1 LRAARI
7 NSGWSAG
14 ASGSLARL
22 PRTAIAAL
30 LALIVVAG
38 FAWRAH
44 HAASPYLAL
53 QSRDELAYVTLGQR
67 LATRGI
73 YEGGERWPLHW
84 PPGAPAFFAAAYLLD
99 HGAARGAPRPDIP
112 SAYWAQA
119 LAGAALILVVFALA
133 WVVAPAGRPCV
144 GTASGNALRPP
155 VSGPSVSGSG
165 DRRTSDGA
173 FAGLLAATAVAFY
186 PPLVTMTA
194 DLLSEPAGTL
204 ALAVAVLAFVWALRG
219 STTRRYAVAGALLGV
234 ATLVRADFL
243 FLPLVL
249 ALLVR
254 RRGRVLALI
263 GCAALVVVPWSA
275 YISARSGHLTAVT
288 TGDAPVLFIG
298 TCLPCDGML
307 LGLKQTYGDEARL
320 RNRALRGVPDTRL
333 PASAVLDAIAARHP
347 GRDRESALRR
357 EALSNVGYDL
367 RHPIGY
373 AGMELRKLRQLWL
386 RPSRIGTSERIQAV
400 VIVHVVLIVL
410 AFAGLILGLVRARSP
425 GLTAIALVLAY
436 GTAVHLLT
444 TADSRYNLPLVPL
457 LFAGGAAGLF
467 AARSRQGITAA

>member
-1 LRAARI
+1 
-7 NSGWSAG
+7 
-14 ASGSLARL
+14 L

-73 YEGGERWPLHW
+73 YEGGERWPLRW
-84 PPGAPAFFAAAYLLD
+84 PPGAPAFFAVAYAIDHSAAQS
-99 HGAARGAPRPDIP
+99 APRPDIP

-119 LAGAALILVVFALA
+119 LAGAGLILVVFALA
-133 WVVAPAGRPCV
+133 ALAGRPCV
-144 GTASGNALRPP
+144 
-155 VSGPSVSGSG
+155 G

-173 FAGLLAATAVAFY
+173 LAGLLAATAVAFY

-194 DLLSEPAGTL
+194 DLLSEPVGTL

-219 STTRRYAVAGALLGV
+219 ASAWRYAVAGALLGV

-243 FLPLVL
+243 LLPLLL

-254 RRGRVLALI
+254 RRGPVVALI

-275 YISARSGHLTAVT
+275 YISVRAAHPTAVT
-288 TGDAPVLFIG
+288 TGDASVLFIG
-298 TCLPCDGML
+298 TCLPCDGTL
-307 LGLKQTYGDEARL
+307 LGLKQTYGDEAR
-320 RNRALRGVPDTRL
+320 RRDRALRRVPDSRL
-333 PASAVLDAIAARHP
+333 PASAVLDAIAARRP
-347 GRDRESALRR
+347 GTNRESALRT
-357 EALSNVGYDL
+357 ESLTNLGYDL
-367 RHPIGY
+367 RHPIAY

-386 RPSRIGTSERIQAV
+386 RPSRIGTSERPGAV
-400 VIVHVVLIVL
+400 TVVHLVLIVL
-410 AFAGLILGLVRARSP
+410 ALAGLILGLVRARSP

>member
-1 LRAARI
+1 
-7 NSGWSAG
+7 
-14 ASGSLARL
+14 L
-22 PRTAIAAL
+22 PRTAIAALLAL

-38 FAWRAH
+38 FAWRAQ

-73 YEGGERWPLHW
+73 YEGGERWPLRW
-84 PPGAPAFFAAAYLLD
+84 PPGAPAFFAVAYLLD
-99 HGAARGAPRPDIP
+99 HGTAHPAPRPDIP

-119 LAGAALILVVFALA
+119 LAGAALILVVFVLAALA
-133 WVVAPAGRPCV
+133 
-144 GTASGNALRPP
+144 
-155 VSGPSVSGSG
+155 
-165 DRRTSDGA
+165 DGA
-173 FAGLLAATAVAFY
+173 LAGLLAATAVAFY

-194 DLLSEPAGTL
+194 DLLSEPVGTL
-204 ALAVAVLAFVWALRG
+204 ALAVAVLAFVWALLG
-219 STTRRYAVAGALLGV
+219 ASVWRYAVAGALLGV

-254 RRGRVLALI
+254 RRGPVLALI

-275 YISARSGHLTAVT
+275 YISARSGHPTAVT

-298 TCLPCDGML
+298 TCLPCDGTL
-307 LGLKQTYGDEARL
+307 LGLKQTHGDEARL
-320 RNRALRGVPDTRL
+320 RDRSLRGVPDSRL

-347 GRDRESALRR
+347 ERDRESALRR

-386 RPSRIGTSERIQAV
+386 RPSRIGTSERLQAV
-400 VIVHVVLIVL
+400 AVVHVVLIVL

-444 TADSRYNLPLVPL
+444 TADSRYNLPLLPL

>member
-1 LRAARI
+1 MAV
-7 NSGWSAG
+7 
-14 ASGSLARL
+14 
-22 PRTAIAAL
+22 
-30 LALIVVAG
+30 IVVAG

-73 YEGGERWPLHW
+73 YEGGERWPLRW
-84 PPGAPAFFAAAYLLD
+84 PPGAPAFFAAAYLVD
-99 HGAARGAPRPDIP
+99 HSAAHPAPRPDIP

-119 LAGAALILVVFALA
+119 LAGAATILVVFALA
-133 WVVAPAGRPCV
+133 AGI
-144 GTASGNALRPP
+144 A
-155 VSGPSVSGSG
+155 GPL
-165 DRRTSDGA
+165 
-173 FAGLLAATAVAFY
+173 AGLIGAAATAFY

-204 ALAVAVLAFVWALRG
+204 ALAAPVLAFVWALRG
-219 STTRRYAVAGALLGV
+219 ESAWRYALAGLLLGV

-254 RRGRVLALI
+254 RRGPVLALI
-263 GCAALVVVPWSA
+263 GCAALVVVPWSV
-275 YISARSGHLTAVT
+275 YISARAHHPTLVT

-298 TCLPCDGML
+298 TCLPCDGTL
-307 LGLKQTYGDEARL
+307 IGLKQTYGEEAR
-320 RNRALRGVPDTRL
+320 RRDRALRTVPDSRL

-347 GRDRESALRR
+347 ERDRESALR
-357 EALSNVGYDL
+357 EESLSNLGHDVA
-367 RHPIGY
+367 HPIAY

-386 RPSRIGTSERIQAV
+386 RPSRIGTSERLAAV
-400 VIVHVVLIVL
+400 TVLHIAL
-410 AFAGLILGLVRARSP
+410 ILPAFAGLILGLVRARSP

-467 AARSRQGITAA
+467 AARRRPGITSA

>member
-1 LRAARI
+1 
-7 NSGWSAG
+7 
-14 ASGSLARL
+14 L

-73 YEGGERWPLHW
+73 YEGGERWPLRW
-84 PPGAPAFFAAAYLLD
+84 PPGAPAFFAVAYAID
-99 HGAARGAPRPDIP
+99 HSGAHPAPRPDIP

-119 LAGAALILVVFALA
+119 LAGAATILVVFALA
-133 WVVAPAGRPCV
+133 ALIAGAV
-144 GTASGNALRPP
+144 
-155 VSGPSVSGSG
+155 
-165 DRRTSDGA
+165 
-173 FAGLLAATAVAFY
+173 AGLLAAAGSAFY

-219 STTRRYAVAGALLGV
+219 ESPWRYAAAGVLLGV

-243 FLPLVL
+243 LLPLVL

-254 RRGRVLALI
+254 RRGPVLALI
-263 GCAALVVVPWSA
+263 GCAALVVAPWSA
-275 YISARSGHLTAVT
+275 YISIRAHHPTAVT

-298 TCLPCDGML
+298 TCLPCDGTL
-307 LGLKQTYGDEARL
+307 LGLKQTYGDEAR
-320 RNRALRGVPDTRL
+320 RRDRALRNVPDSRL

-347 GRDRESALRR
+347 KRDRESALRR
-357 EALSNVGYDL
+357 ESVSNLGHDL
-367 RHPIGY
+367 AHPIAY

-386 RPSRIGTSERIQAV
+386 RPSRIGTSERPTAV
-400 VIVHVVLIVL
+400 TVVHIALILL
-410 AFAGLILGLVRARSP
+410 AFAGLIAGLIRGRSRE
-425 GLTAIALVLAY
+425 LTAIALVLAY

-467 AARSRQGITAA
+467 AARRRAGMTAV